1 MLKLQNVSY
10 TYPDGTVGIRDVSLE
25 LPPEHIV
32 GILGKSGSGK
42 TTTLRCLGRFVKPQ
56 RGRITLEGQDIQN
69 MNTLEYRKKLGIVFQ
84 KLFLFPHLNVLQNI
98 MLAPRHVLKKEEKEV
113 KEESMEMLSQLGV
126 EDLSAK
132 YPSEISGGQAQRVA
146 IARGLMLKPQYLLL
160 DEPTSALDLQ
170 TSKEFGAW
178 LQSLQSD
185 TTFVIVTHDV
195 IFVEEIA
202 SFGVLLS
209 EGRVKTEGKITD
221 IIDEINASIQ

>member
-10 TYPDGTVGIRDVSLE
+10 TYPDGTIGIRDVSLE
-25 LPPEHIV
+25 LPAEHIV

-42 TTTLRCLGRFVKPQ
+42 TTTLRCMGRFVKPQ
-56 RGRITLEGQDIQN
+56 KGRITLDGQNIHT

-84 KLFLFPHLNVLQNI
+84 KLFLFPHLNVLENI
-98 MLAPRHVLKKEEKEV
+98 MLAPRHVLKKDDKEV
-113 KEESMEMLSQLGV
+113 EEESMEMLSQLGV
-126 EDLSAK
+126 DDLSEK

-146 IARGLMLKPQYLLL
+146 IARGLMLKPEYLLL
-160 DEPTSALDLQ
+160 DEPTSALDVQ
-170 TSKEFGAW
+170 TSRDFGTW

-202 SFGVLLS
+202 SFGVLLD
-209 EGRVKTEGKITD
+209 EGRVKTEGKIGE

>member
-1 MLKLQNVSY
+1 VLKLQNVSY
-10 TYPDGTVGIRDVSLE
+10 TYPDGTIGIRDVSLE
-25 LPPEHIV
+25 LPAEHIV

-42 TTTLRCLGRFVKPQ
+42 TTTLRCMGRFVKPQ
-56 RGRITLEGQDIQN
+56 KGRITLDGQNIHT

-84 KLFLFPHLNVLQNI
+84 KLFLFPHLNVLENI
-98 MLAPRHVLKKEEKEV
+98 MLAPRHVLKKDDKEV
-113 KEESMEMLSQLGV
+113 EEESMEMLSQLGV
-126 EDLSAK
+126 DDLSEK

-146 IARGLMLKPQYLLL
+146 IARGLMLKPEYLLL
-160 DEPTSALDLQ
+160 DEPTSALDVQ
-170 TSKEFGAW
+170 TSRDFGTW

-202 SFGVLLS
+202 SFGVLLD
-209 EGRVKTEGKITD
+209 EGRVKTEGKIGE